1 MFIILEGPFTGFEKT
16 WLEVKSTY
24 SWFPINCF
32 TAGPFTVLAPNN
44 AAFDKID
51 PNVLAQLLADKEALT
66 KVLLRHVIAG
76 KVLAADVKTGPIKT
90 VGGEIIDAKV
100 ADGKVSFKGD
110 FGTGTVVIA
119 DILASNGVAHA
130 LDTVI

>member
-1 MFIILEGPFTGFEKT
+1 M
-16 WLEVKSTY
+16 
-24 SWFPINCF
+24 
-32 TAGPFTVLAPNN
+32 
-44 AAFDKID
+44 
-51 PNVLAQLLADKEALT
+51 AQLLADKEALT

-110 FGTGTVVIA
+110 LGTGNVVIA

>member
-1 MFIILEGPFTGFEKT
+1 M
-16 WLEVKSTY
+16 
-24 SWFPINCF
+24 
-32 TAGPFTVLAPNN
+32 
-44 AAFDKID
+44 
-51 PNVLAQLLADKEALT
+51 AQLLADKEALT